1 KLSEFKAPKILSDYQ
16 CGMHSP
22 VHYRYGAFLKKQAYD
37 EKNKKVIY
45 LLLDEKRKNYVED
58 KRQNFPSLPSWKMDL
73 FSEEEKRIYF
83 QTTCEVSS
91 KDSAI
96 NK

>member
-1 KLSEFKAPKILSDYQ
+1 
-16 CGMHSP
+16 M
-22 VHYRYGAFLKKQAYD
+22 KKGRT
-37 EKNKKVIY
+37 I
-45 LLLDEKRKNYVED
+45 VED

>member
-1 KLSEFKAPKILSDYQ
+1 
-16 CGMHSP
+16 M
-22 VHYRYGAFLKKQAYD
+22 
-37 EKNKKVIY
+37 
-45 LLLDEKRKNYVED
+45 LDEKRKNYVED

-96 NK
+96 NKYKMEKIIKRSNKGNVYRAIRKSDGQKVII

>member
-1 KLSEFKAPKILSDYQ
+1 MDYILQFIID
-16 CGMHSP
+16 M
-22 VHYRYGAFLKKQAYD
+22 VLFLKKQAY
-37 EKNKKVIY
+37 
-45 LLLDEKRKNYVED
+45 DEKRKNYVED

-96 NK
+96 NKYKMEKLLRDQIKGMFIGRLENRMGKK

>member
-1 KLSEFKAPKILSDYQ
+1 
-16 CGMHSP
+16 M
-22 VHYRYGAFLKKQAYD
+22 
-37 EKNKKVIY
+37 
-45 LLLDEKRKNYVED
+45 LDEKRKNYVED

-96 NK
+96 NKYKIEKIIKISNKGNVYRAIRKSDEQKVIIK

>member
-1 KLSEFKAPKILSDYQ
+1 
-16 CGMHSP
+16 M
-22 VHYRYGAFLKKQAYD
+22 
-37 EKNKKVIY
+37 
-45 LLLDEKRKNYVED
+45 LDEKRKNYVED

-96 NK
+96 NKYKIEKIIKISNKGNVYRAIRKSDEQKVIIKQSRPFVNYDAEGE